1 MNHKNAMHIVNII
14 GMSARRVSNPNI
26 NKTEQNTSP
35 NIASIKEI
43 SLPTSNGSG
52 NASAICPKSLIL
64 VSPCIIKSNPN
75 KSLDKSKEMSNLRFP
90 AESGS
95 KIFINRVIITQYF
108 ECKVT
113 NLGLSKILHLINNVC
128 L

>member
-1 MNHKNAMHIVNII
+1 M
-14 GMSARRVSNPNI
+14 
-26 NKTEQNTSP
+26 
-35 NIASIKEI
+35 ASIKEI
-43 SLPTSNGSG
+43 LLPTPNGSG

-64 VSPCIIKSNPN
+64 VSPCIIKSIPN

-113 NLGLSKILHLINNVC
+113 SLGSSKILHLINNAC

>member
-1 MNHKNAMHIVNII
+1 MHIVNII

-113 NLGLSKILHLINNVC
+113 NLAPSEILHLINNAC